1 MSHDLSQPNRRVL
14 IVDDNTSIHDDFR
27 RVLGAP
33 ADSNELS
40 ASEAALFGAAEVE
53 SRRLVY
59 EIDSAFQGEEGLAK
73 GREQLGACPLP
84 GELHRSVQPLRRH
97 AECSRAQRP
106 SPGGLEDTDGLGVA
120 DQLASHRM
128 LGRLVVQPPGM
139 Q

>member
-53 SRRLVY
+53 SRRPVY

-73 GREQLGACPLP
+73 VNHARGEGRPYA
-84 GELHRSVQPLRRH
+84 
-97 AECSRAQRP
+97 
-106 SPGGLEDTDGLGVA
+106 
-120 DQLASHRM
+120 LAFVDMRM
-128 LGRLVVQPPGM
+128 PPGWDGV
-139 Q
+139 QTI